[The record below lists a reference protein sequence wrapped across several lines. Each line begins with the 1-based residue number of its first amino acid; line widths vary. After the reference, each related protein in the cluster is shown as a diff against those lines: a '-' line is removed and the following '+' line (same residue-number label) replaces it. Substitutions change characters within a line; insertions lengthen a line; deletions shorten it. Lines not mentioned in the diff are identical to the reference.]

1 MHRFRMPIYVLITAI
16 NIAVSARYLLAAS
29 WVLACG
35 RTEALTNDC
44 YEWPIRIVVV
54 SVIVLSSAIALLLS
68 TIAMWLRYR
77 WSRISATISLL
88 VFSVIETM
96 ETIALSSEFG
106 FDGTDISFFIF
117 GPAMLAWAI
126 VLWIVVGRLI
136 PRKP

>member
-1 MHRFRMPIYVLITAI
+1 MHRFRIQIYVLVTAI
-16 NIAVSARYLLAAS
+16 NVAVSARYLLAAS

-44 YEWPIRIVVV
+44 YEWPTRVVVV
-54 SVIVLSSAIALLLS
+54 SGIVLSSAIALLIS
-68 TIAMWLRYR
+68 TIAMWRLYR

-88 VFSVIETM
+88 VFSLIETM
-96 ETIALSSEFG
+96 EAVALSSEFG

-117 GPAMLAWAI
+117 GPAMLTWA
-126 VLWIVVGRLI
+126 VVVWIVVGRLI